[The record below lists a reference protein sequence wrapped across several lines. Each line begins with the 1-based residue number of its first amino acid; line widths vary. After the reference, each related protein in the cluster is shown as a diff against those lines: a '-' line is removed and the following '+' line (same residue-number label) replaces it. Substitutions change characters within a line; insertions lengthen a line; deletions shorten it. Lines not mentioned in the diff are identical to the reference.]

1 MDAKLAGTVSAVAY
15 YVVGGEYSDT
25 TFRNLVKPAPVSG
38 PFEHY
43 IDAFEA
49 WRASSME
56 TVDQAY
62 ARFQIVQ
69 TVDAPPSVPGMPG
82 HASSHA

>member
-1 MDAKLAGTVSAVAY
+1 MPF

-25 TFRNLVKPAPVSG
+25 TFQDLVKPAPVLG
-38 PFEHY
+38 PFGDY
-43 IDAFEA
+43 RSAYEA
-49 WRASSME
+49 WRSRARE

-69 TVDAPPSVPGMPG
+69 TVESSPAPGLAGEMRTG
-82 HASSHA
+82 R

>member
-1 MDAKLAGTVSAVAY
+1 MPF

-25 TFRNLVKPAPVSG
+25 TFQELVKPAPVCG
-38 PFEHY
+38 PFDDY
-43 IDAFEA
+43 RTAYEA
-49 WRASSME
+49 WRARARE

-69 TVDAPPSVPGMPG
+69 TVETSPAPGLAGEMRTG
-82 HASSHA
+82 R

>member
-1 MDAKLAGTVSAVAY
+1 MPF

-38 PFEHY
+38 PFDDYYSAYES
-43 IDAFEA
+43 
-49 WRASSME
+49 WRARAME

-62 ARFQIVQ
+62 ARFHIVQ
-69 TVDAPPSVPGMPG
+69 TVEGAPHPGLAEEIR
-82 HASSHA
+82 HSR